1 MALLRIDDLLDFH
14 DHVLNVPGG
23 IRKLAAP
30 SDLSDQPDPNDPPD
44 PAALSPAR
52 ATDLPAPVREN
63 HRCNCLLWLAED
75 QARRPDVPA
84 EYIAER
90 KRDIDRHNQRRN
102 DAIEAIDIWLLAELA
117 SLSPPPSP
125 SARLHSETAGAMIDR
140 LSILA
145 LKIFHMGEQ
154 AQRRGAGAA
163 HLATC
168 LARLCILREQRDDL
182 ASCLQC
188 LFDDIRDGRAYFKQY
203 RQFKMYNDPAFN
215 PWLRGQA
222 CG

>member
-1 MALLRIDDLLDFH
+1 MALPRIDDLLDFH
-14 DHVLNVPGG
+14 DRVLNAPGG
-23 IRKLAAP
+23 IRKLADPADLPDRNAP
-30 SDLSDQPDPNDPPD
+30 CD
-44 PAALSPAR
+44 PAAHSLAQ

-75 QARRPDVPA
+75 QARRRDVPA

-102 DAIEAIDIWLLAELA
+102 DAIEAIDIWLLSELA
-117 SLSPPPSP
+117 PTSPPPSL
-125 SARLHSETAGAMIDR
+125 SARLQSETAGAMIDR

-154 AQRRGAGAA
+154 AQRRDAGAA

-168 LARLCILREQRDDL
+168 RERLCILREQRDDL
-182 ASCLQC
+182 ATCLQC